1 MALLNSNRLK
11 PGTLRLTVAVILG
24 ILLTAGTTRG
34 QGIEEYQFQA
44 ALLYDVAKFVEWPAA
59 AFKSSSDPIVSCVL
73 GESPLASALEQGANG
88 KMVGDRAF
96 VIRRIADVRQSS
108 GCHILFVSS
117 SERKRW
123 RSIFDATRNSGILTI
138 GENDGFASE
147 GGVLNIK
154 LEGNKM
160 LIQINLERAER
171 EGLKIS
177 SRLLSLSQIV
187 KG

>member
-11 PGTLRLTVAVILG
+11 RGTLRLTLAVILG
-24 ILLTAGTTRG
+24 ILLTGGATRG
-34 QGIEEYQFQA
+34 QGIEEDQFKGTF
-44 ALLYDVAKFVEWPAA
+44 LYDVAEFVEWPAA
-59 AFKSSSDPIVSCVL
+59 AFKSSSGPIVSCIL

-96 VIRRIADVRQSS
+96 VTRRIADVRQSS

-138 GENDGFASE
+138 GESNGFATE
-147 GGVLNIK
+147 GGVLNFK

-160 LIQINLERAER
+160 LIQINLETAHR